1 MNSFHNCFPLRT
13 TQFNCKDKHS
23 PHITKAL
30 LNSIK
35 EENRLEKLASKW
47 PVTFKEQYRTYRNK
61 LTYLLKAAKNKHYQ
75 DQLARNHGNPKSH
88 WKFINN
94 ILGRSATIKQ
104 SIE

>member
-47 PVTFKEQYRTYRNK
+47 PVTFKEQYRTYQNK
-61 LTYLLKAAKNKHYQ
+61 LTSISKAAKK
-75 DQLARNHGNPKSH
+75 L
-88 WKFINN
+88 
-94 ILGRSATIKQ
+94 ILSRPTCTQPRQPEVTLEIHK
-104 SIE
+104 